1 MADKNIDLVDK
12 DYKPISAIDE
22 KTYQCCKLFSVVN
35 TMTMTNWYKDDPEI
49 YDGAHVGLQVVG
61 RRFQEEK
68 VLALTEILGDAL
80 GKNVV

>member
-1 MADKNIDLVDK
+1 MRM
-12 DYKPISAIDE
+12 
-22 KTYQCCKLFSVVN
+22 TKLF
-35 TMTMTNWYKDDPEI
+35 KDDPEI

-80 GKNVV
+80 GKHIV